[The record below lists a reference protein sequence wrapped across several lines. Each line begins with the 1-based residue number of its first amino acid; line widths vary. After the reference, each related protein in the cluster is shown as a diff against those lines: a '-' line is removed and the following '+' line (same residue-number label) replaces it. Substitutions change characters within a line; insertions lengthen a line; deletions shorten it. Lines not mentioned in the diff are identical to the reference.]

1 MSMFSWPGTHHD
13 RFVLRYFAALTVCMI
28 YGVVMDNY
36 GGACAITAVFL
47 LNTRVGPDMMATV
60 NGLLAVVVGCVVG
73 AIIYS
78 YSCEASNSAIVL
90 PVMTAI
96 TLFSMMFVAF
106 GGSSFASIGLL
117 IAALSPFNMMKMCP
131 SGAVDETGSA
141 VGLWIGIKGCIIAL
155 VLVSICE
162 LVSVPGEQAQLAR
175 DGWNMAM
182 QSIQQAFAD
191 LWAQKDPRDAL
202 GSVPGDL
209 GASAMFNV
217 GAILEPRFDRCR
229 WKSEYLTELIGVATK
244 LRLDI
249 LTIRC
254 GMEGDDGKTGETM
267 AKLNKVN
274 AFKKIQEDLK
284 TTLEDAREIALMLLE
299 HEKGDFHGLDKLD
312 TLEGI
317 DQLEDLVPAIE
328 QANTVVTF
336 PPKAPDS
343 MEEDELCQISII
355 FVMLDYTVKHIAQII
370 KSTVEKQI

>member
-141 VGLWIGIKGCIIAL
+141 VGLWIGIKGCIIAM
-155 VLVSICE
+155 VIIAICE
-162 LVSVPGEQAQLAR
+162 LISVPGEQAQLAR
-175 DGWNMAM
+175 DDWNEAM
-182 QSIQQAFAD
+182 KAIQQGFSD
-191 LWAQKDPRDAL
+191 LWEQKHPGEAVAGVPGLL
-202 GSVPGDL
+202 GSS
-209 GASAMFNV
+209 ASFNI

-229 WKSEYLTELIGVATK
+229 WKSEFLTECIAAATK

-249 LTIRC
+249 LTIRS
-254 GMEGDDGKTGETM
+254 GLEGNDGQTGDTM
-267 AKLNKVN
+267 AKLVKVKSF
-274 AFKKIQEDLK
+274 AGIKKDLAD
-284 TTLEDAREIALMLLE
+284 TLEDAREIAFELLK
-299 HEKGDFHGLDKLD
+299 HEKGIFTGLKKLDKLD
-312 TLEGI
+312 GI
-317 DQLEDLVPAIE
+317 DELDNLGQAIE
-328 QANTVVTF
+328 EANTVLKF
-336 PPKAPDS
+336 PEPAPES
-343 MEEDELCQISII
+343 MEECELCQISIV
-355 FVMLDYTVKHIAQII
+355 FVMLDYTVKHIASIT
-370 KSTVEKQI
+370 KSAVALS